1 MTHTPE
7 DIKLAIANFPNLTEE
22 QLVHNFKVMS
32 SMTTKKEK
40 DLYAPAMKAI
50 EKERRKRGNIHTI
63 TSKPMVAKL
72 PKEGQ
77 VNPDDYEAIEVEH
90 DTN

>member
-63 TSKPMVAKL
+63 TSKPLAARVTQ
-72 PKEGQ
+72 PGN
-77 VNPDDYEAIEVEH
+77 VNPDDYEALEVVH
-90 DTN
+90 D